1 MKAFGKLPLFALL
14 LFAAFGCASTTVT
27 GVWTDENYKQTPIQT
42 MMVIGVAK
50 NPRNRN
56 IFESAMVAELEKYGV
71 KAIPST
77 KVLGDQEINKETVAA
92 AAEKSGVQTVLVT
105 RLVAIKNEQ
114 VYHPPTSY
122 GVPDPYYRRWDS
134 YYPHMY
140 DYAYTPGYTATYQNV
155 LLETSIFD
163 AKENGL
169 IWSAASETFE
179 PQNINE
185 EVKKLS
191 EILVRKM
198 RESKLLK

>member
-1 MKAFGKLPLFALL
+1 
-14 LFAAFGCASTTVT
+14 
-27 GVWTDENYKQTPIQT
+27 
-42 MMVIGVAK
+42 
-50 NPRNRN
+50 
-56 IFESAMVAELEKYGV
+56 
-71 KAIPST
+71 
-77 KVLGDQEINKETVAA
+77 
-92 AAEKSGVQTVLVT
+92 
-105 RLVAIKNEQ
+105 
-114 VYHPPTSY
+114 
-122 GVPDPYYRRWDS
+122 
-134 YYPHMY
+134 MY